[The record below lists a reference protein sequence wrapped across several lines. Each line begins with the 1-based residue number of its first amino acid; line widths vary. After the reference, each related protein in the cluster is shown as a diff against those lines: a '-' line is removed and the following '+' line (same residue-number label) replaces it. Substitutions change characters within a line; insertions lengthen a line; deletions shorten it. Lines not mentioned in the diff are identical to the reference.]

1 MRYACQLKL
10 FLRGGKLRL
19 VSWSERMG
27 STEELPE
34 QPASSP
40 CWKKKAPDAGFL
52 ANVKDHLDQFVGTSM
67 DQHRICLKKTIR
79 GVGDFVKLRKQ
90 GKVSSSSSSSS
101 SSSKVVTESISA
113 AENTET
119 TGDSP

>member
-19 VSWSERMG
+19 VSWSARMG

-90 GKVSSSSSSSS
+90 GKFDGPVLGFFFLLLLLL
-101 SSSKVVTESISA
+101 VEGCHR
-113 AENTET
+113 EQFCC
-119 TGDSP
+119 